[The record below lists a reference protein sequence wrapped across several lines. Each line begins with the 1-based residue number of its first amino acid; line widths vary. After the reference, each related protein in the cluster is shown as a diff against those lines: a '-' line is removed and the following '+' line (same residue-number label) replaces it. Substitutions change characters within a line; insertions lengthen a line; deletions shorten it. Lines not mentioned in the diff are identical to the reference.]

1 MLVSQ
6 RLLGWHRGRG
16 RSFCRC
22 FLVFGFL
29 GFRCRCSSGG
39 GGRCGRGRCHR
50 GRSRGRSGCR
60 RRWGGG
66 ESGSGKQ
73 GGNQGSDDLGHD
85 EFLWQLIKPAEKNE
99 DSYESISLT
108 PPENFQ
114 LTQKSVKSRILFAAT
129 HQSSRPGPWPTPPS
143 TRPAS
148 RGGSPAKW
156 RRWRCAPAARLAGRP
171 PPSCAAPGGSC
182 LPVV

>member
-1 MLVSQ
+1 MPGWR
-6 RLLGWHRGRG
+6 RLLGWHRSRG
-16 RSFCRC
+16 FCRC
-22 FLVFGFL
+22 GGFLVFGFL
-29 GFRCRCSSGG
+29 GFWCGSGG

-60 RRWGGG
+60 RRWGGSK
-66 ESGSGKQ
+66 SGSGKQ

-85 EFLWQLIKPAEKNE
+85 EFLWQWIEPAKKNE

-108 PPENFQ
+108 LPENFQ
-114 LTQKSVKSRILFAAT
+114 LTQKCVKSRIIFAAT

-143 TRPAS
+143 IRPAS
-148 RGGSPAKW
+148 AGGSPARW

-182 LPVV
+182 LPVA